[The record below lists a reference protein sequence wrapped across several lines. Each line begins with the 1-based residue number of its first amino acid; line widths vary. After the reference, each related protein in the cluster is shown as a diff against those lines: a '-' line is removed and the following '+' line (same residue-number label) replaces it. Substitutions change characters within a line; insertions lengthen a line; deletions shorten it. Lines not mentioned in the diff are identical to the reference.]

1 MYQSP
6 LMLGLYSPEED
17 LSTPTNNHAHI
28 HVYPGAHP
36 RTSWA
41 WAPHTPVHTYAQMHT
56 PAHATHPGIPA
67 HTPQIPADTINL
79 INHVKLY
86 INRPNTKKADR

>member
-17 LSTPTNNHAHI
+17 LSTPTHNHAHI

-36 RTSWA
+36 CTYAHTHAQAEHEPRTHLCTPTHKCTH
-41 WAPHTPVHTYAQMHT
+41 PHTPHTQAYLHT
-56 PAHATHPGIPA
+56 PHKYPL
-67 HTPQIPADTINL
+67 TPLT
-79 INHVKLY
+79 
-86 INRPNTKKADR
+86 

>member
-17 LSTPTNNHAHI
+17 LSTPTHNHAHI
-28 HVYPGAHP
+28 HVYLGAHP
-36 RTSWA
+36 C
-41 WAPHTPVHTYAQMHT
+41 TYAHT
-56 PAHATHPGIPA
+56 HAHTCAHLRTNAHTRTHPGIPA